1 MKNFDDIQSVEELQN
16 RIPKKK
22 KGVLKKVVLGFLI
35 LIAVAGL
42 LWWGI
47 GAFIST
53 GQEYKAVFLNNEQVY
68 FGKISPSFNF
78 RFLNLKD
85 VYYLQVNE
93 QIQPVGEG
101 ARQPQLVLV
110 KLGARE
116 IHNPQDE
123 MLINRDHILFIEKL
137 KPDSQVIAAIK
148 EHRKSQN

>member
-1 MKNFDDIQSVEELQN
+1 MKI
-16 RIPKKK
+16 
-22 KGVLKKVVLGFLI
+22 LKKVILWFLTLI
-35 LIAVAGL
+35 VIIAVAGL

-47 GAFIST
+47 GVFVST
-53 GQEYKAVFLNNEQVY
+53 DREYKAVFLNNEQVY
-68 FGKISPSFNF
+68 FGKISPSFSF
-78 RFLNLKD
+78 SFLNLKD

-93 QIQPVGEG
+93 QLQPVGEG
-101 ARQPQLVLV
+101 AQPQLVLV

-148 EHRKSQN
+148 EYKKSRN